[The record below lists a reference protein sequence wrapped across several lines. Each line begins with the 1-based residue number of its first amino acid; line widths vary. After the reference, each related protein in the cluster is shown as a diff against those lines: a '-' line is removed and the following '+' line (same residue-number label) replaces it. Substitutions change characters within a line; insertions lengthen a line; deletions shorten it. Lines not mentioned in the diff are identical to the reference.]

1 MEINS
6 AKNNFS
12 GYAGC
17 NRMSGQIFS
26 EKKLIRFQKIAVTK
40 MMCPDDQNEV
50 AFLKALQK
58 VTQYEIKNNRL
69 YLSNPDEQLLVFKKI
84 D

>member
-1 MEINS
+1 
-6 AKNNFS
+6 
-12 GYAGC
+12 
-17 NRMSGQIFS
+17 
-26 EKKLIRFQKIAVTK
+26 